1 MRTYM
6 EHEFYILNVILD
18 LKIIKIDKRKGK
30 NFYLPAMVF
39 KNMRYSKFDISLRCH
54 FCVILELL
62 INCLGD
68 IIDALLQE

>member
-30 NFYLPAMVF
+30 NLNEF
-39 KNMRYSKFDISLRCH
+39 
-54 FCVILELL
+54 LL
-62 INCLGD
+62 TSNGI
-68 IIDALLQE
+68 